1 MIYIFELSHLTLH
14 YFRTTFIT
22 LKISTLSFEHLR
34 LELFVFK
41 HPVSTNFSKS
51 LTFEALRLF
60 KPVLSHIRVFVHVC
74 SELYVL
80 SSYVELFAFKHPVSA
95 NL

>member
-41 HPVSTNFSKS
+41 LFVFKHPVSTNFSKP
-51 LTFEALRLF
+51 FN
-60 KPVLSHIRVFVHVC
+60 I
-74 SELYVL
+74 
-80 SSYVELFAFKHPVSA
+80 
-95 NL
+95 